1 MKQYVFTFEQ
11 GNANMRQLLGG
22 KGANLA
28 EMTGLGLP
36 VPPGFTISTE
46 ACNSYYENDKT
57 LDEEITAQAMAA
69 LEGLEKKT
77 GKGFGDAKNPLLVS
91 VRSGAAVSMPGMM
104 DTVLNLG
111 LTDET
116 ARGMAEATQ
125 NPRFA
130 YDSYRRFIQMFA
142 NVVMELDMTPFEAA
156 LEAAKQAQGV
166 KLDRDLSA
174 ESLMELVKTY
184 QGLYEKAT
192 GKPFPQDPKEQLVRA
207 IEAVFRSW
215 NTPRANYYRQLND
228 IPSTLGTAVNV
239 QSMVFGNMGDDC
251 GTGVAFTRS
260 PSTGENKFYGEYLM
274 NAQGEDVVAGIRTP
288 QHIDQLKNDMPEA
301 YETLIGIAQKLESHF
316 HDMQDI
322 EFTIERGKL
331 YMLQTR
337 NGKRT
342 MQAALQ
348 IAVDMVEEGKIG
360 RDDALLM
367 IDAKQINTILHPT
380 FDENALKQ
388 AAPVAVGLPASPGAA
403 TGQVY
408 FSAEE
413 VEKAAADGQACILVR
428 TETSPED
435 IQGMNKAKGI
445 LTARGGMT
453 SHAAVV
459 CRGMGRCCVAG
470 CNDIFVDEEEG
481 FFRTEEGRIF
491 KRGDWISLDG
501 NTGRVYGEQ
510 LPTVP
515 AKISGN
521 FETIM
526 QWADDYRT
534 MGVRT
539 NADTP
544 RDAQAARDFGAEGIG
559 LCRTEHMFFD
569 AERIAS
575 MRRMILADNE
585 RQRKAALEELLPMQK
600 QDFKALYKVM
610 GGRPVTIRL
619 LDPPLHEFIPKEEEE
634 IRALAESMG
643 VTFEELN
650 DKAISLHETNP
661 MLGHR
666 GCRLAVTYPEI
677 ARMQTTAIMEAAI
690 EVCEEERVM
699 IQPEIMIP
707 LVGEVKEL
715 AFVKKIVKDTA
726 ESVINRMVHR
736 IPYLIGTMM
745 EIPRACLTADEIAK
759 EAEFFSF
766 GTNDLSQMTFG
777 FSRDDAGKFLP
788 DYFEF
793 KIFEQDP
800 FASVDVKGVGK
811 LMQMAVQMGREQR
824 PNIKLGICGEQGGDP
839 KSVEFCHNIGLTYVS
854 CSPVRVPIARLAA
867 AQAAIRQ
874 KRF

>member
-46 ACNSYYENDKT
+46 ACNNYYENDKT

-322 EFTIERGKL
+322 EFTI
-331 YMLQTR
+331 
-337 NGKRT
+337 
-342 MQAALQ
+342 
-348 IAVDMVEEGKIG
+348 
-360 RDDALLM
+360 
-367 IDAKQINTILHPT
+367 
-380 FDENALKQ
+380 
-388 AAPVAVGLPASPGAA
+388 
-403 TGQVY
+403 
-408 FSAEE
+408 
-413 VEKAAADGQACILVR
+413 
-428 TETSPED
+428 
-435 IQGMNKAKGI
+435 
-445 LTARGGMT
+445 
-453 SHAAVV
+453 
-459 CRGMGRCCVAG
+459 
-470 CNDIFVDEEEG
+470 
-481 FFRTEEGRIF
+481 
-491 KRGDWISLDG
+491 
-501 NTGRVYGEQ
+501 
-510 LPTVP
+510 
-515 AKISGN
+515 
-521 FETIM
+521 
-526 QWADDYRT
+526 
-534 MGVRT
+534 
-539 NADTP
+539 
-544 RDAQAARDFGAEGIG
+544 
-559 LCRTEHMFFD
+559 
-569 AERIAS
+569 
-575 MRRMILADNE
+575 
-585 RQRKAALEELLPMQK
+585 
-600 QDFKALYKVM
+600 
-610 GGRPVTIRL
+610 
-619 LDPPLHEFIPKEEEE
+619 
-634 IRALAESMG
+634 
-643 VTFEELN
+643 
-650 DKAISLHETNP
+650 
-661 MLGHR
+661 
-666 GCRLAVTYPEI
+666 
-677 ARMQTTAIMEAAI
+677 
-690 EVCEEERVM
+690 
-699 IQPEIMIP
+699 
-707 LVGEVKEL
+707 
-715 AFVKKIVKDTA
+715 
-726 ESVINRMVHR
+726 
-736 IPYLIGTMM
+736 
-745 EIPRACLTADEIAK
+745 
-759 EAEFFSF
+759 
-766 GTNDLSQMTFG
+766 
-777 FSRDDAGKFLP
+777 
-788 DYFEF
+788 
-793 KIFEQDP
+793 
-800 FASVDVKGVGK
+800 
-811 LMQMAVQMGREQR
+811 
-824 PNIKLGICGEQGGDP
+824 
-839 KSVEFCHNIGLTYVS
+839 
-854 CSPVRVPIARLAA
+854 
-867 AQAAIRQ
+867 
-874 KRF
+874 